1 MAKYI
6 LLATAV
12 GRGNAETMEQF
23 STKKYHNLEEVTAA
37 IRKVFGPGSWRLF
50 PLPDFQN
57 RWNDKN
63 RWSDDGITDS
73 KQWLSP
79 DFSYLAVVTIK
90 GEKKKKG
97 AKNG

>member
-6 LLATAV
+6 LLTTTV
-12 GRGNAETMEQF
+12 SGISAETMAQF
-23 STKKYHNLEEVTAA
+23 STKKYSDLEEASAA
-37 IRKVFGPGSWRLF
+37 IREVFGPGTWRLF
-50 PLPDFQN
+50 PLSDFQA
-57 RWNDKN
+57 RWNE
-63 RWSDDGITDS
+63 SDDGITDS

>member
-6 LLATAV
+6 LIVVAV

-23 STKKYHNLEEVTAA
+23 SSKKYRDLEEASAA
-37 IRKVFGPGSWRLF
+37 IRKVFDPGSWRLF

-57 RWNDKN
+57 RWNE
-63 RWSDDGITDS
+63 SDDGITDS

-79 DFSYLAVVTIK
+79 DFSYLAVVTIQ

>member
-12 GRGNAETMEQF
+12 GRGNAGTMEQF
-23 STKKYHNLEEVTAA
+23 STKKYHDLEEATAA

-57 RWNDKN
+57 RWND
-63 RWSDDGITDS
+63 DGGITDS

-97 AKNG
+97 VKNG